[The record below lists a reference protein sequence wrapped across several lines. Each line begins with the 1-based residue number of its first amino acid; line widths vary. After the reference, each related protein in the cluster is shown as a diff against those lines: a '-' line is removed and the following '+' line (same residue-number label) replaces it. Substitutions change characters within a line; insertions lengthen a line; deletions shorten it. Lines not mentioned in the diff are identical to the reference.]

1 MEPPVSTNHG
11 ATVINAAIVQT
22 KPRKGRYD
30 ENLADLASAFEQLG
44 GMDPVPDLVVLP
56 EAALTGY
63 FLEGAVYELARSSAE
78 IARDLAGAWKKANGS
93 KAVDVVCGFYE
104 NCEGTYHNSSL
115 YLRIEGRSH
124 EIVHVHRK
132 MFLPT
137 YGVFD
142 EERFLSRG
150 RRLQTFDTRFGRAA
164 MLICED
170 VWHAI
175 MPTIAAIK
183 GARFLIVPSAA
194 PGRGIEEDDELGSI
208 ARWREILQTT
218 AAEHG
223 VFIIYAGLA
232 GFEGGKGMTGN
243 SCVVDPHGRTVVRA
257 PALGA
262 HVIRARLDMRE
273 IDLARAALP
282 LLGDLNAV
290 LPDLLLDDELP
301 LPYRDYQRHPE
312 VSSHPE
318 VSCHPEV
325 SRGPEESKGKT

>member
-1 MEPPVSTNHG
+1 MEPPVSARPQRDG
-11 ATVINAAIVQT
+11 RVRACVVQT
-22 KPRKGRYD
+22 KPHKGRYAQ
-30 ENLADLASAFEQLG
+30 NLEDLRGIFAQLG
-44 GMDPVPDLVVLP
+44 AAASPPELVVLP

-63 FLEGAVYELARSSAE
+63 FLEGAVYELALD
-78 IARDLAGAWKKANGS
+78 ARDF
-93 KAVDVVCGFYE
+93 AVDLEKTWRDACGSRTVDIVCGFFE
-104 NCEGTYHNSSL
+104 NAGGTYYNSAL
-115 YLRIEGRSH
+115 YLEMREGCA
-124 EIVHVHRK
+124 EIRHVHRK

-150 RRLQTFDTRFGRAA
+150 RKLQVFETRFGAAA

-175 MPTIAAIK
+175 VPTIAAIK
-183 GARFLIVPSAA
+183 GARILLVVSAA

-208 ARWREILQTT
+208 ARWRQILQAT

-223 VFIIYAGLA
+223 VYLVYAGLA
-232 GFEGGKGMTGN
+232 GFEGGKGMTGS
-243 SCVVDPHGRTVVRA
+243 SCIVDPRGRSIVEA

-262 HVIRARLDMRE
+262 HIVNGVIDLRE
-273 IDLARAALP
+273 IDVARAALP

-301 LPYRDYQRHPE
+301 LHRCQPHEPKARRRRSPE
-312 VSSHPE
+312 D
-318 VSCHPEV
+318 
-325 SRGPEESKGKT
+325 SKDVEGS

>member
-1 MEPPVSTNHG
+1 
-11 ATVINAAIVQT
+11 VQVAVVQS
-22 KPRKGRYD
+22 KPRKGKYA
-30 ENLADLASAFEQLG
+30 ENLAELSDIFRQLASSQSS
-44 GMDPVPDLVVLP
+44 PDLIVLP

-63 FLEGAVYELARSSAE
+63 FLEGAVYELAVD
-78 IARDLAGAWKKANGS
+78 ARAFADDLTGAWRKAAGS
-93 KAVDVVCGFYE
+93 KPVDIVCGFFE
-104 NCEGTYHNSSL
+104 NAGGTYYNSAI
-115 YLRIEGRSH
+115 YVEVNATAVVVR
-124 EIVHVHRK
+124 HVHRK

-150 RRLQTFDTRFGRAA
+150 RRLQVFQTRFGA
-164 MLICED
+164 MALLVCED

-183 GARFLIVPSAA
+183 GARILIIPSAA

-208 ARWREILQTT
+208 ARWREILHAT

-223 VFIIYAGLA
+223 LYVIYAGLA
-232 GFEGGKGMTGN
+232 GFEGGKGMTG
-243 SCVVDPHGRTVVRA
+243 SSRIVTPHGHTLVQA

-262 HVIRARLDMRE
+262 HILRATLDLRE
-273 IDLARAALP
+273 IDLARATLP

-301 LPYRDYQRHPE
+301 LPRYPLPE
-312 VSSHPE
+312 T
-318 VSCHPEV
+318 
-325 SRGPEESKGKT
+325 SKG